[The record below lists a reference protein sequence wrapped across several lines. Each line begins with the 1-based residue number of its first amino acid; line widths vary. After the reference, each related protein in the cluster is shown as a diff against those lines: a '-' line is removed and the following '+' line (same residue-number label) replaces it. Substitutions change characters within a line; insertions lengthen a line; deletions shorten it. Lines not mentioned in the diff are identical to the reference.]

1 MTLSDMASFIC
12 GKVGKTDSDSLAKC
26 KEFIARRYE
35 LIWSSQLWRDTL
47 TTSSQSVPAD
57 TQDVTL
63 SDTSIDQIVAVRWSD
78 TTLGPVAHEAVF
90 AIDPTLFDNSG
101 TPMAF
106 ITLPKTTAGVC
117 RVRLVQKPKETKTLT
132 VLGKL
137 KLRVID
143 SSSQFQTRN
152 LTQDGDQPAI
162 YNIDNALLSFAE
174 ADMLARDRQYAK
186 SQLMM
191 QDGVA
196 QVKVATNV
204 EQSQA
209 ANNLQ
214 LNVVDSGEWSR
225 DDWDTAVGDG
235 YRPSFLGLG

>member
-1 MTLSDMASFIC
+1 M
-12 GKVGKTDSDSLAKC
+12 
-26 KEFIARRYE
+26 
-35 LIWSSQLWRDTL
+35 
-47 TTSSQSVPAD
+47 
-57 TQDVTL
+57 
-63 SDTSIDQIVAVRWSD
+63 
-78 TTLGPVAHEAVF
+78 
-90 AIDPTLFDNSG
+90 
-101 TPMAF
+101 
-106 ITLPKTTAGVC
+106 
-117 RVRLVQKPKETKTLT
+117 
-132 VLGKL
+132 
-137 KLRVID
+137 ID

-162 YNIDNALLSFAE
+162 YNIDNALISFGE

>member
-1 MTLSDMASFIC
+1 MTLADMASFIC
-12 GKVGKTDSDSLAKC
+12 GKLGKTDSDSLAKC
-26 KEFIARRYE
+26 KEFLARRYE

-47 TTSSQSVPAD
+47 TTASQSVPAD

-63 SDTSIDQIVAVRWSD
+63 TDSSIDQIVAVRWSD

-90 AIDPTLFDNSG
+90 AIDPTLFDGSG

-106 ITLPKTTAGVC
+106 VTLPKTTDGAC
-117 RVRLVQKPKETKTLT
+117 RIRLVQKPKETKTIT
-132 VLGKL
+132 VLGKQ
-137 KLRVID
+137 KIRIID
-143 SSSQFQTRN
+143 SDSQFQTRN
-152 LTQDGDQPAI
+152 LTLDGDKPAI
-162 YNIDNALLSFAE
+162 YSIDNALISFAE
-174 ADMLARDRQYAK
+174 ADMLARDRQYGK

-225 DDWDTAVGDG
+225 DDWDSATGDG
-235 YRPSFLGLG
+235 YRPNFLGLG